1 MKKLLTLALASGLSA
16 GLFPPA
22 ARAGETEEVRTPSAA
37 EIVDRANRAAYY
49 QGEDGRARVSME
61 ITDGQGRTR
70 NRVFTILRKNVS
82 DDPEAA
88 GDQKFYV
95 YFLRPADVN
104 RMAFLVWKYVERGR
118 DDDRWLYL
126 PALDLV
132 RRIAGAEKRTSFVG
146 SDFFYEDVSGRGI
159 EEDTHELDRT
169 TDDFYVVKS
178 VPRDPGSVEFAHY
191 VNWIHRESFIP
202 IRTEYFDETGEKYRE
217 YSALEVETV
226 DGYPTVTRSS
236 MKNLKSGSETVM
248 SYSAVAY
255 DIGLPDGI
263 FTERYLRNPP
273 REFLR

>member
-1 MKKLLTLALASGLSA
+1 MRKFWMVPLILLVFS
-16 GLFPPA
+16 PA
-22 ARAGETEEVRTPSAA
+22 VPAEEAPEPEGPSVA
-37 EIVDRANRAAYY
+37 EIVDMANRAAYY
-49 QGEDGRARVSME
+49 QGKDGRARVSME
-61 ITDGQGRTR
+61 ITDSQGRTR
-70 NRVFTILRKNVS
+70 SRIFTILRKNVS

-104 RMAFLVWKYVERGR
+104 RMAFLVWKYAERGK

-159 EEDTHELDRT
+159 EEDSHELDRT
-169 TDDFYVVKS
+169 TDNFYVVKS
-178 VPRDPGSVEFAHY
+178 TPRDPGSVEFAHY

-202 IRTEYFDETGEKYRE
+202 IRTEYFDGSGEKYRE
-217 YSALEVETV
+217 YSALEVETL

-236 MKNLKSGSETVM
+236 MKSLNSGSETVM
-248 SYSAVAY
+248 SYSGVAY

-263 FTERYLRNPP
+263 FTERYLRSPP

>member
-1 MKKLLTLALASGLSA
+1 MKKSWMVALLLAVFIPVVG
-16 GLFPPA
+16 
-22 ARAGETEEVRTPSAA
+22 AGEAPAPEEPSAA

-49 QGEDGRARVSME
+49 QGKDGRAQVRME

-82 DDPEAA
+82 DDPETA

-169 TDDFYVVKS
+169 TDNFYVVKS
-178 VPRDPGSVEFAHY
+178 TPRDPGSVEFAHY

-202 IRTEYFDETGEKYRE
+202 IRTEYFDENGEKYRE
-217 YSALEVETV
+217 YSALEVETI
-226 DGYPTVTRSS
+226 DGHPTVTRSS
-236 MKNLKSGSETVM
+236 MKNLRTGSETVM
-248 SYSAVAY
+248 SYSSVAY
-255 DIGLPDGI
+255 NLGLPGEI
-263 FTERYLRNPP
+263 FTERFLRNPP
-273 REFLR
+273 RRFLR